1 VSVRFDSASKR
12 AAARVGRSIKD
23 KWTLDRL
30 IGVGGM
36 AAVYA
41 ATHRNKKQAAIK
53 MLHPEL
59 SLDPVVRDRFLR
71 EGYAS
76 NSVGH
81 SGAVRVDDDD
91 VAEDGCAYIVMELL
105 DGETVE
111 QRWQRKNYR
120 LPPEEVLSLMDQLL
134 DTLNHAHE
142 KGIVHRDIKPENL
155 FLTRDG
161 AVKVLDFGIARL
173 HELTGL
179 VTSTQTGNTMGTP
192 AFMAPEQARA
202 RWEDVDART
211 DLWAVGATMFTL
223 LTGQFV
229 HEGETVNET
238 LAMAVTQPAR
248 SLSSLRPDL
257 HPALIA
263 LVDRALAYDKAKRW
277 PDATTMQEALRHV
290 YLELQGVDVSVA
302 PQLEVPIES
311 QALPNVKVSSEFDP
325 RKLLGMFPLEADSR
339 AVTTAR
345 GVTASSP
352 TKRFAPALR
361 RRLVIGAALLC
372 VPAIGI
378 LAWALS
384 GGDPEGPLAG
394 SGSLSSE
401 PVPPAPPASVAS
413 AKFAASSEPAPL
425 SVKLEELPKETVK
438 GSKAGKSAKTPAS
451 ATSSKKSSDPFARR
465 R

>member
-12 AAARVGRSIKD
+12 AAARIGRSIKD

-30 IGVGGM
+30 LGVGGM

-41 ATHRNKKQAAIK
+41 ATHRNKKRAAIK

-71 EGYAS
+71 EGYVS

-81 SGAVRVDDDD
+81 KGAVRVDDDD
-91 VAEDGCAYIVMELL
+91 VTEDGCAYIVMELL

-111 QRWQRKNYR
+111 QRWERKNHR

-173 HELTGL
+173 HELTGQ

-202 RWEDVDART
+202 RWDDVDART

-248 SLSSLRPDL
+248 SLATLRPDL
-257 HPALIA
+257 HPALIK
-263 LVDRALAYDKAKRW
+263 LVDRALVYDKSERW
-277 PDATTMQEALRHV
+277 ADAITMQEALRHV

-302 PQLEVPIES
+302 PQLQVPAE
-311 QALPNVKVSSEFDP
+311 QALPNVQVSSEFDS
-325 RKLLGMFPLEADSR
+325 RKLLSPFPLEVDPR

-352 TKRFAPALR
+352 TKRFAPMLR
-361 RRLVIGAALLC
+361 HRMAIGAALVA
-372 VPAIGI
+372 VPVLG
-378 LAWALS
+378 LLLWALA
-384 GGDPEGPLAG
+384 GDEEESPVIAASSSLA
-394 SGSLSSE
+394 SAS
-401 PVPPAPPASVAS
+401 VAPAPPAPLASVD
-413 AKFAASSEPAPL
+413 FAPPEPTPPA
-425 SVKLEELPKETVK
+425 VKLEELPKEPAK
-438 GSKAGKSAKTPAS
+438 GGKPGKRTPA
-451 ATSSKKSSDPFARR
+451 AAGSSKKNSDPFARR

>member
-1 VSVRFDSASKR
+1 MSVRFDSASKR

-111 QRWQRKNYR
+111 QRWQRKNHR

-173 HELTGL
+173 HELTGQ

-248 SLSSLRPDL
+248 SLATLRPDL
-257 HPALIA
+257 HPALVA
-263 LVDRALAYDKAKRW
+263 LVDRALAYDKAERW
-277 PDATTMQEALRHV
+277 PDAATMQEALRHV

-302 PQLEVPIES
+302 PQLVVPTES
-311 QALPNVKVSSEFDP
+311 QALPNVKVSSEFDA
-325 RKLLGMFPLEADSR
+325 RKLLGTFPLEPDSR

-361 RRLVIGAALLC
+361 RRLLLGVALIGVPVLGAL
-372 VPAIGI
+372 I
-378 LAWALS
+378 WALA
-384 GGDPEGPLAG
+384 GDDPESPVAG
-394 SGSLSSE
+394 SASLSNE
-401 PVPPAPPASVAS
+401 PVTAPPPASVVS
-413 AKFAASSEPAPL
+413 VKQVSEPLPP

-438 GSKAGKSAKTPAS
+438 GGKATKPAS
-451 ATSSKKSSDPFARR
+451 RPPATTSSGKKSTDPFARR

>member
-1 VSVRFDSASKR
+1 
-12 AAARVGRSIKD
+12 
-23 KWTLDRL
+23 
-30 IGVGGM
+30 M

-41 ATHRNKKQAAIK
+41 ATHRNKKRAAIK

-91 VAEDGCAYIVMELL
+91 VTEDGCAYIVMELL

-111 QRWQRKNYR
+111 QRWERKNHR

-134 DTLNHAHE
+134 DTLNQAHE

-257 HPALIA
+257 HPALIE
-263 LVDRALAYDKAKRW
+263 LVDRALAYDKAERW
-277 PDATTMQEALRHV
+277 ADAATMQEALRHV

-302 PQLEVPIES
+302 PQLQVPLAPAVPHV
-311 QALPNVKVSSEFDP
+311 QVSSEFDA
-325 RKLLGMFPLEADSR
+325 RKILGPFPLEVDPR

-352 TKRFAPALR
+352 IKRFAPGLR
-361 RRLVIGAALLC
+361 RWVVIGALLS
-372 VPAIGI
+372 VPVLG
-378 LAWALS
+378 LLFWGLS
-384 GGDPEGPLAG
+384 GDSDSITA
-394 SGSLSSE
+394 GSLSS
-401 PVPPAPPASVAS
+401 VPATPTLPPSAASVTS
-413 AKFAASSEPAPL
+413 AAPVEPAPL
-425 SVKLEELPKETVK
+425 SVKLEELPKEPVK
-438 GSKAGKSAKTPAS
+438 GGKAGKNVRAPAS
-451 ATSSKKSSDPFARR
+451 AGSSKKNTDPFARR

>member
-1 VSVRFDSASKR
+1 
-12 AAARVGRSIKD
+12 
-23 KWTLDRL
+23 
-30 IGVGGM
+30 M

-81 SGAVRVDDDD
+81 PGAVRVDDDD

-111 QRWQRKNYR
+111 QRWQRKNHR

-134 DTLNHAHE
+134 DTLIHAHE

-161 AVKVLDFGIARL
+161 RVKVLDFGIARL
-173 HELTGL
+173 HELTGQ

-202 RWEDVDART
+202 RWEEVDART

-229 HEGETVNET
+229 HEGQTVNET

-248 SLSSLRPDL
+248 SLATLRPDL

-263 LVDRALAYDKAKRW
+263 LVDRALAYDKEARW
-277 PDATTMQEALRHV
+277 PDAATMQEALRHV

-302 PQLEVPIES
+302 PQLRVPFETP
-311 QALPNVKVSSEFDP
+311 ALPNVKVSSEFDA
-325 RKLLGMFPLEADSR
+325 RRLVGQLELDVDPR

-352 TKRFAPALR
+352 TKRFAPVLRKPRVIAIALAVPV
-361 RRLVIGAALLC
+361 LVTLLF
-372 VPAIGI
+372 
-378 LAWALS
+378 WALS
-384 GGDPEGPLAG
+384 GNEEE
-394 SGSLSSE
+394 S
-401 PVPPAPPASVAS
+401 PVVASDEVASATVAAPPPPPSASVVEVPSIEPAPPA
-413 AKFAASSEPAPL
+413 
-425 SVKLEELPKETVK
+425 VKLEELPKETVK
-438 GSKAGKSAKTPAS
+438 QGKRSPQPAARPAAGAG
-451 ATSSKKSSDPFARR
+451 SSKKNTDPFARR